1 MLEVEQERLK
11 ALRLQLAKKNRAY
24 VAINRQLD
32 NIPDRTELAQ
42 YQRRFLELY
51 NQGEFFFF
59 AKKNCPKGSVSVR
72 YKSRKKVQW
81 LCQMHNQNGE
91 EL

>member
-1 MLEVEQERLK
+1 M
-11 ALRLQLAKKNRAY
+11 RLQLAKKNRAY

-59 AKKNCPKGSVSVR
+59 LQKKIVPRALFLYGINPE
-72 YKSRKKVQW
+72 KKVQW